1 MKMTLEVISVVLS
14 CLALCVAAFALW
26 RAWHKSEQKSENEL
40 CTRFRSLLA
49 DMIMLMTGCL
59 LVSVVVFVCVH
70 MFRLWN
76 TGRLLVTAVSK
87 CSAFLS
93 AAVWPL
99 MILLLVIIYRKHVVN
114 ALEKIPKFIENY
126 HASDKVTAAEAS
138 DDEEDSEMEHTTSTM
153 SLIEKGARG
162 TVDTSKKHLHAIEHA
177 TVGAAFENYVLTKLQ
192 REIRAPISREVNLF
206 SNKFVRFDGA
216 VVRGERITGIEVC
229 YNLNMSGRN
238 LQRCE
243 RFYRSLSEKDQK
255 HFDLLFC
262 VRGDNATYSRLE
274 NLRDRLS
281 FPVEF
286 RCFPYEPVGRGD
298 IEKCTSV
305 ES

>member
-114 ALEKIPKFIENY
+114 ALEKNPKFIENY
-126 HASDKVTAAEAS
+126 HASDRVTAAEAS
-138 DDEEDSEMEHTTSTM
+138 DDEEDSEE
-153 SLIEKGARG
+153 EGARG
-162 TVDTSKKHLHAIEHA
+162 TVDISN
-177 TVGAAFENYVLTKLQ
+177 VGAAFENYVLTKLQ

-206 SNKFVRFDGA
+206 SNRFVRFDGA

-262 VRGDNATYSRLE
+262 VRGDNATYSKLE

-286 RCFPYEPVGRGD
+286 RCFPYEPGD
-298 IEKCTSV
+298 EGI
-305 ES
+305 

>member
-99 MILLLVIIYRKHVVN
+99 MILLLVII
-114 ALEKIPKFIENY
+114 
-126 HASDKVTAAEAS
+126 
-138 DDEEDSEMEHTTSTM
+138 
-153 SLIEKGARG
+153 GG
-162 TVDTSKKHLHAIEHA
+162 
-177 TVGAAFENYVLTKLQ
+177 
-192 REIRAPISREVNLF
+192 
-206 SNKFVRFDGA
+206 
-216 VVRGERITGIEVC
+216 
-229 YNLNMSGRN
+229 
-238 LQRCE
+238 
-243 RFYRSLSEKDQK
+243 
-255 HFDLLFC
+255 
-262 VRGDNATYSRLE
+262 
-274 NLRDRLS
+274 
-281 FPVEF
+281 
-286 RCFPYEPVGRGD
+286 
-298 IEKCTSV
+298 
-305 ES
+305 

>member
-99 MILLLVIIYRKHVVN
+99 MILLLVIVYRKHVVN

-138 DDEEDSEMEHTTSTM
+138 DDEEDSEMEHTT
-153 SLIEKGARG
+153 
-162 TVDTSKKHLHAIEHA
+162 EHA

-192 REIRAPISREVNLF
+192 REIRAPIRREVNLF

-229 YNLNMSGRN
+229 YNLNMSGSN

-243 RFYRSLSEKDQK
+243 KFYWSLSEKDQK

-262 VRGDNATYSRLE
+262 VRGDNATYSKLE

>member
-40 CTRFRSLLA
+40 GTRFRSLLA

-114 ALEKIPKFIENY
+114 ALEKIPTFIENY
-126 HASDKVTAAEAS
+126 HASDRVTAAEAS
-138 DDEEDSEMEHTTSTM
+138 DDEEDSEE
-153 SLIEKGARG
+153 EGARG
-162 TVDTSKKHLHAIEHA
+162 TVDISN
-177 TVGAAFENYVLTKLQ
+177 VGAAFENYVLTKLQ

-286 RCFPYEPVGRGD
+286 RCFPYGPGD
-298 IEKCTSV
+298 EGI
-305 ES
+305 

>member
-99 MILLLVIIYRKHVVN
+99 MILLLVIVYRKHVVN

-138 DDEEDSEMEHTTSTM
+138 DDEEDSEMEHTT
-153 SLIEKGARG
+153 
-162 TVDTSKKHLHAIEHA
+162 EHA

-192 REIRAPISREVNLF
+192 REIRAPIRREVNLF

-229 YNLNMSGRN
+229 YNLNMSGSN

-243 RFYRSLSEKDQK
+243 KFYWSLSEKDQK

-262 VRGDNATYSRLE
+262 VRGDNATYSKLE

-298 IEKCTSV
+298 
-305 ES
+305 

>member
-1 MKMTLEVISVVLS
+1 MTLEVISAVLS

-40 CTRFRSLLA
+40 GTRFRSLLA

-114 ALEKIPKFIENY
+114 ALEKLPKFIENY

-138 DDEEDSEMEHTTSTM
+138 DDEEDSEE
-153 SLIEKGARG
+153 EGARG
-162 TVDTSKKHLHAIEHA
+162 TVDISKKHLHAIEHA

-286 RCFPYEPVGRGD
+286 RCFPYGPGD
-298 IEKCTSV
+298 EGI
-305 ES
+305 

>member
-70 MFRLWN
+70 MFRLLN

-99 MILLLVIIYRKHVVN
+99 MILLLVIVYRKHVVN

-138 DDEEDSEMEHTTSTM
+138 DDEEDSEMEHTT
-153 SLIEKGARG
+153 
-162 TVDTSKKHLHAIEHA
+162 EHA

-192 REIRAPISREVNLF
+192 REIRAPIRREVNLF

-216 VVRGERITGIEVC
+216 VVRG
-229 YNLNMSGRN
+229 
-238 LQRCE
+238 
-243 RFYRSLSEKDQK
+243 
-255 HFDLLFC
+255 
-262 VRGDNATYSRLE
+262 
-274 NLRDRLS
+274 
-281 FPVEF
+281 
-286 RCFPYEPVGRGD
+286 
-298 IEKCTSV
+298 
-305 ES
+305 